1 MLPPA
6 TCLLAAGGLDY
17 FLQNAGWT
25 VAAAIVLV
33 GLVYGFADIA
43 RLSPVRVWA
52 ISSVSFAESIRRRVL
67 WVTPVAIVG
76 IIAVA
81 QFLDPVDPQDALRQ
95 TTKVCLF
102 ATGMVVVVTAIIL
115 ACTNLPKEIESRVIY
130 TIVTKPTTRL
140 EIVLGKVLGFAR
152 VSAVII
158 LIMGAFTLAY
168 LKLREWRSRAWIREQ
183 LASGRIEG
191 QARPAFELYASNGLL
206 VTKSMAE
213 PTAIEV
219 VARPPQGESEVVMAG
234 AESQYF
240 KVPFNL
246 SADDKAAIRSA
257 VASGGALFILNT
269 LGYEQRIPTPEEA
282 KQIRDL
288 RLPVASVGGQ
298 PAQGSILPSLPTLAS
313 VALPIPQINV
323 HLYSQGMDKLVEDKY
338 VADGKQVDLPPG
350 GGQPR
355 PVPAFISND
364 VIDQVLA
371 VDRLYVQVEAATMTV
386 DYHVGPTPT
395 VLAYV
400 TGPSAAPQIIPPASS
415 PADPS
420 KPAPPIFESFRGRF
434 GMQLKGRAD
443 GSGSVAVF
451 PFTGVEVPASGAD
464 GRVTFETRI
473 GIESSGEF
481 DTEAN
486 VTPHMAMQV
495 HNRRTGKTSEP
506 FDVRIESNR
515 VVPVSV
521 PAELLSGG
529 DFDVWFRG
537 LNHGTWYGL
546 EASSLSIVRNTQP
559 FSWNLLKGLFVLWLM
574 AILVVAIAVFTSTF
588 LSWPIAVVLTLF
600 ILLGHWAVSQL
611 GDVAGSGLGTEM
623 TQAMGLDDPTAA
635 RIVRTSVGALTS
647 TLTFVAQFLPD
658 ISKFPVTEDIE
669 RGVSVPAHKIA
680 GAAWVLLGY
689 GLPVV
694 VLSYIFLRNKEVAP

>member
-1 MLPPA
+1 VLPPA
-6 TCLLAAGGLDY
+6 PLPLAAGGLEY

-43 RLSPVRVWA
+43 RLNPVRVWA
-52 ISSVSFAESIRRRVL
+52 LSSVSFAESIRRRVL

-76 IIAVA
+76 ILAVA

-102 ATGMVVVVTAIIL
+102 ATGMVVVITAVIL
-115 ACTNLPKEIESRVIY
+115 ACTSLPKEIDSRVIY

-140 EIVLGKVLGFAR
+140 EIVLGKVVGFAR
-152 VSAVII
+152 VSAVIL

-168 LKLREWRSRAWIREQ
+168 LKLREWRARAWIRQQ
-183 LASGRIEG
+183 LAAGRIEG
-191 QARPAFELYASNGLL
+191 QARHAFELYANNGLL
-206 VTKSMAE
+206 VTKSMAD
-213 PTAIEV
+213 PVTLQV
-219 VARPPQGESEVVMAG
+219 VGRPGREGADTVLIG

-240 KVPFNL
+240 KVPFVL
-246 SADDKAAIRSA
+246 TADDKANIRKA
-257 VASGGALFILNT
+257 VEAGGGLFVLNSI
-269 LGYEQRIPTPEEA
+269 GYEQRIPTPEEA

-298 PAQGSILPSLPTLAS
+298 PAQGSLLPSLPTLAS
-313 VALPIPQINV
+313 VSLPVPQINV
-323 HLYSQGMDKLVEDKY
+323 HLYTQNLEKLVDDKY
-338 VADGKQVDLPPG
+338 VGEGKQVTLPPG

-355 PVPAFISND
+355 PVPAFISNE
-364 VIDQVLA
+364 VVDQILA
-371 VDRLYVQVEAATMTV
+371 VDRLVVMVDAATLTV
-386 DYHVGPTPT
+386 EYHVGPTPT
-395 VLAYV
+395 VLAYAAS
-400 TGPSAAPQIIPPASS
+400 PDSAPQIIPPAPLPDDPGKPTP
-415 PADPS
+415 PA
-420 KPAPPIFESFRGRF
+420 FEAYRGRS
-434 GMQLKGRAD
+434 GMQLKGRSD
-443 GSGSVAVF
+443 GAGGLAVF
-451 PFTGVEVPASGAD
+451 PFSGVQLPAGGDA
-464 GRVTFETRI
+464 TFEVRI
-473 GIESSGEF
+473 GIESTGDYDKES
-481 DTEAN
+481 N
-486 VTPHMAMQV
+486 VTPRMAMQV
-495 HNRRTGKTSEP
+495 HDRRTGRTSAP
-506 FDVRIESNR
+506 VDVRVESNR

-529 DFDVWFRG
+529 DFEVWFRG
-537 LNHGTWYGL
+537 LNDGTWYGV
-546 EASSLSIVRNTQP
+546 ESSSVSLVKSTQP
-559 FSWNLLKGLFVLWLM
+559 FSWNLFKGLLVLWLL

-611 GDVAGSGLGTEM
+611 GDVAGSGLGNEM

-669 RGVSVPAHKIA
+669 RGVSMPAQKIA
-680 GAAWVLLGY
+680 GAGWVLLGY

>member
-6 TCLLAAGGLDY
+6 PSLLAAGGLEY
-17 FLQNAGWT
+17 FIQNAGWT

-43 RLSPVRVWA
+43 RFSPVRVWA

-102 ATGMVVVVTAIIL
+102 ATGMVVVITAVIL
-115 ACTNLPKEIESRVIY
+115 ACTNLPKEIDSRVIY

-152 VSAVII
+152 VSLLII

-168 LKLREWRSRAWIREQ
+168 LKLREWRTRSWIRDQ
-183 LASGRIEG
+183 LGSGRVDA
-191 QARPAFELYASNGLL
+191 QMRPAFELYANNGLL
-206 VTKSMAE
+206 VTKSLAE
-213 PTAIEV
+213 PATAEV
-219 VARPPQGESEVVMAG
+219 VGRPRRDGGDTVLVGS
-234 AESQYF
+234 ESQYF
-240 KVPFNL
+240 KVPFAL
-246 SADDKAAIRSA
+246 TADDKAAIRQAVSA
-257 VASGGALFILNT
+257 GGGVFVLNSV
-269 LGYEQRIPTPEEA
+269 GYVQRIPTAEEA

-288 RLPVASVGGQ
+288 RLPVANVGGQ
-298 PAQGSILPSLPTLAS
+298 PAQGSLLPSLPTLAS
-313 VALPIPQINV
+313 VALPIPQIYV
-323 HLYSQGMDKLVEDKY
+323 HLYTQNFEKLIEDKY
-338 VADGKQVDLPPG
+338 INDGKGVDLPPG

-355 PVPAFISND
+355 PVPAFISNE
-364 VIDQVLA
+364 A
-371 VDRLYVQVEAATMTV
+371 VDQLLAADRFFVVVDASTMTV
-386 DYHVGPTPT
+386 DFHVGTMPT
-395 VLAYV
+395 VLAYASS
-400 TGPSAAPQIIPPASS
+400 PDAAPQVIPPAPLPNDPTKPTP
-415 PADPS
+415 PA
-420 KPAPPIFESFRGRF
+420 FESYRGRF

-443 GSGSVAVF
+443 GQGALAVF
-451 PFTGVEVPASGAD
+451 PFNGVDVPPPGGD
-464 GRVTFETRI
+464 GRVTFEVRI
-473 GIESSGEF
+473 GIESSGDYEN
-481 DTEAN
+481 ESN
-486 VTPHMAMQV
+486 VTPLMAMQV
-495 HNRRTGKTSEP
+495 HNRKTGQTSPP
-506 FDVRIESNR
+506 FDVRVESNR
-515 VVPVSV
+515 VVPVAV

-537 LNHGTWYGL
+537 LNQGTWYGL
-546 EASSLSIVRNTQP
+546 EATSLSLVRSTQP
-559 FSWNLLKGLFVLWLM
+559 FSWNLLKGLLVLWLM
-574 AILVVAIAVFTSTF
+574 AILVVSIAVFTSTF

-623 TQAMGLDDPTAA
+623 TQAMGLEDPTAA

-647 TLTFVAQFLPD
+647 TLNFVAQFLPD

-669 RGVSVPAHKIA
+669 RGVSMPAQKIA
-680 GAAWVLLGY
+680 GAGWVLLGY
-689 GLPVV
+689 GLPVL